1 MPFILL
7 WGCGSPEGEYVRGVE
22 VIMTTSVS
30 VVVPAEHADAVEEV
44 FAVFRDVEMAMS
56 EWREDSPLA
65 AVNAAAGGDPVEVPP
80 VLLAAVQRSL
90 AIADLTGGAF
100 DPTWAALWDLWD
112 FKASNPVV
120 PSADAIAN
128 RLPLVDWELVDVD
141 AGAVSIRLSRKGMAM
156 GLGGIAKGIAMD
168 HAVLVLDARGV
179 DSFMITVGGQVCV
192 RGLKSGRPWHVGVQE
207 PGGGRSDLIMT
218 LELTDTCLSTS
229 GDAEQFFEV
238 GGIRYHHVLD
248 PRTGMPS
255 RGVRSVTV
263 ITPDATLA
271 DALSVALMVMGVD
284 RGLQLVRNLPDVDAI
299 LIDDTG
305 SIHSTLR

>member
-1 MPFILL
+1 
-7 WGCGSPEGEYVRGVE
+7 
-22 VIMTTSVS
+22 
-30 VVVPAEHADAVEEV
+30 
-44 FAVFRDVEMAMS
+44 
-56 EWREDSPLA
+56 
-65 AVNAAAGGDPVEVPP
+65 
-80 VLLAAVQRSL
+80 
-90 AIADLTGGAF
+90 
-100 DPTWAALWDLWD
+100 
-112 FKASNPVV
+112 
-120 PSADAIAN
+120 
-128 RLPLVDWELVDVD
+128 
-141 AGAVSIRLSRKGMAM
+141 
-156 GLGGIAKGIAMD
+156 
-168 HAVLVLDARGV
+168 
-179 DSFMITVGGQVCV
+179 
-192 RGLKSGRPWHVGVQE
+192 
-207 PGGGRSDLIMT
+207 MT